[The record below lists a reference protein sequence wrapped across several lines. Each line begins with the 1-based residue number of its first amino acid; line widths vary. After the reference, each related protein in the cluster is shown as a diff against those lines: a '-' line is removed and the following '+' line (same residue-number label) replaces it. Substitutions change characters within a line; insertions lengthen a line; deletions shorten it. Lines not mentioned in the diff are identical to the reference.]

1 MLGVLAVLAIA
12 YRYYSAFL
20 AARVAVLDDQRETP
34 AHRFRDG
41 QNFDPTNRWVLFGH
55 HFAAISGAGPL
66 IGPVL
71 AIQFGYLPGLVW
83 LVVGVCLA
91 GAVQDMMVLALSTQR
106 GGQSLASLA
115 RRKSAGRRESPQR
128 SPSFTSSSSRW
139 PAWESSSSR
148 RSAARRSRSRPGP
161 SSCIPPDS
169 GISIHMKRGG
179 PRVYQVPSQVDLPLR
194 RRRPSSPWS
203 FTSRSS
209 WPCPPARRSSSI
221 SKAKGFILPE
231 KARRL
236 VPGSSWGTFTIA
248 CTIPIALFVGWYM
261 YRLRKGKVVEAS
273 IIGGLAVLAATV
285 AGALV
290 PGSPLD
296 PYFSLSR
303 DGTVLALAVYGFIAA
318 VLPVWLLLCPRDYLS
333 SFLKIGTILLLVAG
347 VIVANPKLEAP
358 VISPYFAHGGGPYF
372 DGPIF
377 PYVFICIMCGAISG
391 FHSLVSSG
399 TTPKMVNRESD
410 IRMIGYGAMLMEGL
424 VGVVALIAAAA
435 LPNAM
440 YYDINIDLGKRPT
453 FMAKH
458 PDFAQ
463 FLKASELDL
472 DGGPDPDQAQR
483 PPRGAAP
490 SAGSELVAMEQDV
503 RESLHGRTGG
513 AVTLAVGMA
522 RIFSKPLPGLRWLI
536 AYWYHFAIMFEALFI
551 LTTIDAGTRI
561 ARFLV
566 QEFLGRLWKP
576 LGNLDWLPA
585 ALLATGL
592 VVCGWGYFI
601 WTGSVETI
609 WPMFGMANQLLAVI
623 ALAVVTTG
631 LVNAGRGR
639 YAAVTLLPMLFVATT
654 TSTTGY
660 YEITGKFWNMIKA
673 GQGEVV
679 RGWLNIGLTL
689 DAPGLRGRDPGPR
702 PCCAG
707 FPGRTRSRPASR
719 PIRNWPAHERSLQQS
734 SPGPELSDWDWVM
747 RRPRDAGK
755 PDHAPCVPCHS
766 LELEA
771 RSPTRQLRRS
781 GARACFFASI
791 NLASFSTRRPRRVR
805 NFSITP
811 GISWFRCAPV
821 TGAGRSQA
829 LPLSP
834 ELTMLMVV
842 AQPSKADPL
851 LGHSS
856 SPFRRINS
864 ARGGI
869 RLQPAQPILE
879 IFPEVHAQPSTGFLQ
894 ACECVPRSTPRLTS
908 RAAANLPFLDVVPH
922 VTFAEVVMQGNLGP
936 LQYSQQ
942 IGPILVHSLQDGV
955 NAGKVSAGC
964 A

>member
-1 MLGVLAVLAIA
+1 MFLHAMPVMLGVLAILAIA

-20 AARVAVLDDQRETP
+20 AARVAVLDDKRETP

-55 HFAAISGAGPL
+55 HFAAIAGAGPL

-71 AIQFGYLPGLVW
+71 AIQFGYLPGLIW

-106 GGQSLASLA
+106 GGRSLASLA
-115 RRKSAGRRESPQR
+115 RQEIGRPAGIAATLAILYIIIMTLAGLGIVVVKALGGEEVPLKAGTVLVY
-128 SPSFTSSSSRW
+128 PETSSITAS
-139 PAWESSSSR
+139 
-148 RSAARRSRSRPGP
+148 
-161 SSCIPPDS
+161 
-169 GISIHMKRGG
+169 MKKGG
-179 PRVYQVPSQVDLPLR
+179 PRIYDVPAQTTYRFGEAAEQAMLFHEPFRLAV
-194 RRRPSSPWS
+194 
-203 FTSRSS
+203 
-209 WPCPPARRSSSI
+209 PAGSTLKSDPRG
-221 SKAKGFILPE
+221 KGLVLPE

-273 IIGGLAVLAATV
+273 IIGGVAVLGATV

-290 PGSPLD
+290 PGSPLE

-303 DGTVLALAVYGFIAA
+303 DGAVFALAAYGFIAA

-333 SFLKIGTILLLVAG
+333 SFLKIGTIFLLVIG
-347 VIVANPKLEAP
+347 VIAANPKLEAP
-358 VISPYFAHGGGPYF
+358 MISPYFARGGGPYF

-399 TTPKMVNRESD
+399 TTPKMVSKESD

-453 FMAKH
+453 FMAKN

-463 FLKASELDL
+463 FLKVSEVDPH
-472 DGGPDPDQAQR
+472 GGHGAGD
-483 PPRGAAP
+483 GAAP
-490 SAGSELVAMEQDV
+490 APGSELVAMEQDV

-522 RIFSKPLPGLRWLI
+522 RIFSNALPGVRWLI

-585 ALLATGL
+585 AMLATGL

-639 YAAVTLLPMLFVATT
+639 YAAVTLLPLIFVATT

-660 YEITGKFWNMIKA
+660 YEITGKFWNMVKA
-673 GQGEVV
+673 GQGEVI

-689 DAPGLRGRDPGPR
+689 MLLVCVVVILGTAVLRWISGPQ
-702 PCCAG
+702 PK
-707 FPGRTRSRPASR
+707 PTSKQVDS
-719 PIRNWPAHERSLQQS
+719 
-734 SPGPELSDWDWVM
+734 EL
-747 RRPRDAGK
+747 
-755 PDHAPCVPCHS
+755 
-766 LELEA
+766 
-771 RSPTRQLRRS
+771 
-781 GARACFFASI
+781 
-791 NLASFSTRRPRRVR
+791 
-805 NFSITP
+805 
-811 GISWFRCAPV
+811 
-821 TGAGRSQA
+821 
-829 LPLSP
+829 
-834 ELTMLMVV
+834 
-842 AQPSKADPL
+842 
-851 LGHSS
+851 
-856 SPFRRINS
+856 
-864 ARGGI
+864 
-869 RLQPAQPILE
+869 
-879 IFPEVHAQPSTGFLQ
+879 
-894 ACECVPRSTPRLTS
+894 
-908 RAAANLPFLDVVPH
+908 
-922 VTFAEVVMQGNLGP
+922 AEV
-936 LQYSQQ
+936 
-942 IGPILVHSLQDGV
+942 
-955 NAGKVSAGC
+955 
-964 A
+964 